1 VTAAHVTW
9 RPLGALLVEKGLLTA
24 EELEDALAAQQTTGK
39 RLGQILV
46 DRGHVS
52 GPALTNALAEQYGI
66 ELKTE
71 EGFGTGLRAE
81 IERRHTTRRPAVAPE
96 EAAVDVPPEA
106 PVQTETNGDGHGDV
120 VLAELEPQLEEH
132 WARLAEAEANLAA
145 RDARIAELEA
155 ELDALTRRVHE
166 SQSDGTLAAELAE
179 TRSTELE
186 ARERELDEREQVLA
200 GRQRGILTAAA
211 DLEERRRSLEERER
225 LLARPDAPVRE
236 VVPPSAE
243 VKELTQPVG
252 DYRWNLDAL
261 TRLVEESADDFPDRA
276 DEWRYTLFYL
286 RSEADIDG
294 SLPGKFDALVE
305 ECFGDLLGPRYATAA
320 LAR

>member
-24 EELEDALAAQQTTGK
+24 EELEDALAAQQTSGK
-39 RLGQILV
+39 RLGQILI

-81 IERRHTTRRPAVAPE
+81 IERRHTTRRPTVAPE
-96 EAAVDVPPEA
+96 EAAVDVSPEA
-106 PVQTETNGDGHGDV
+106 PEETETNGDGHGDV

-132 WARLAEAEANLAA
+132 WARLAEAEANLTA

-155 ELDALTRRVHE
+155 ELVALKGHLHE
-166 SQSDGTLAAELAE
+166 SHSDGPLAAELAE
-179 TRSTELE
+179 
-186 ARERELDEREQVLA
+186 RERELDEREQMLE

-211 DLEERRRSLEERER
+211 DLEQRRRSLEERER
-225 LLARPDAPVRE
+225 FLARRDAPAAE
-236 VVPPSAE
+236 VDTPSAE

-252 DYRWNLDAL
+252 DYRWNLDTL

-286 RSEADIDG
+286 RNEADIDG
-294 SLPGKFDALVE
+294 SLPGRFDALVE
-305 ECFGDLLGPRYATAA
+305 ECFGELLGPRNAAAA

>member
-1 VTAAHVTW
+1 
-9 RPLGALLVEKGLLTA
+9 LGALLVEKGLLTA
-24 EELEDALAAQQTTGK
+24 EELEDALAAQQTSGK
-39 RLGQILV
+39 RLGQILI

-52 GPALTNALAEQYGI
+52 GPALTSALAEQYGI

-96 EAAVDVPPEA
+96 EAAVDVSPEA
-106 PVQTETNGDGHGDV
+106 PEETETNGDGHGDV

-132 WARLAEAEANLAA
+132 WARLAEAEANLTA
-145 RDARIAELEA
+145 RDERIAELEA
-155 ELDALTRRVHE
+155 ELRALKGRLHE
-166 SQSDGTLAAELAE
+166 SQPDGTLAAELAE
-179 TRSTELE
+179 
-186 ARERELDEREQVLA
+186 RECELDEREQVLE

-211 DLEERRRSLEERER
+211 DLEQRRRSLEERER
-225 LLARPDAPVRE
+225 FLARREAPAAEVDA
-236 VVPPSAE
+236 PSAE

-252 DYRWNLDAL
+252 DYRWNLDTL

-276 DEWRYTLFYL
+276 DEWRYTLFHL
-286 RSEADIDG
+286 RNEADIDG
-294 SLPGKFDALVE
+294 SLPGRFDALVE
-305 ECFGDLLGPRYATAA
+305 ECFGELLGPRNAAAA